1 MATNERRDKPI
12 PVKKG
17 TVAPSRRAPGLESPG
32 PTRGKDELD
41 ARQARIREERRK
53 GPELKKGEERR
64 ALEAPAQIVPPTE
77 CDDENDQ

>member
-1 MATNERRDKPI
+1 MATNERRDKPVQ
-12 PVKKG
+12 VKKG
-17 TVAPSRRAPGLESPG
+17 TVAASRRAPGLESPA

-53 GPELKKGEERR
+53 GPELKRGEDRR
-64 ALEAPAQIVPPTE
+64 TLEGPAEIVPPTE